1 MPSHDSCVDL
11 LLHIAGQLLEQHL
24 ELVETSLNQRPIE
37 VVAGKPV
44 RASRFK
50 LTESRHSFDGA
61 AELSSLGV
69 NLRNCASDDPNIAR
83 LSSRQG
89 SGNSE
94 LLHLGEEGG
103 ALEAKPGRGALGT
116 ANDPV
121 RFRERLND
129 IFAFGVLQGHG
140 P

>member
-1 MPSHDSCVDL
+1 MSATRQTRRQGSSFVFKKAISWTRLILVAAMLSHDSCVDL

-69 NLRNCASDDPNIAR
+69 NLRNCASDW
-83 LSSRQG
+83 Q
-89 SGNSE
+89 
-94 LLHLGEEGG
+94 
-103 ALEAKPGRGALGT
+103 
-116 ANDPV
+116 
-121 RFRERLND
+121 
-129 IFAFGVLQGHG
+129 FAFSALKTLI
-140 P
+140 